1 MIDRPTRVLIVDDS
15 AVVRGMLSKIITAE
29 HGMELAG
36 TAPNGLAGVKKAA
49 ALNPDVIVLDIEMPV
64 MSGLDALVEL
74 RRAHPKTPIIMF
86 STLTARGASVT
97 LEALSKGAS
106 DYATKPT
113 NAGSAASATE
123 QVRSD
128 LLHKIKT
135 FAPSPAKPEL
145 RKPANFKLAKRTRP
159 PIRRQ
164 PQALI
169 MGASTGGPNAL
180 EKTLTAIDT
189 PLPVPILLVQHM
201 PPTFTGV
208 LANRLDERCTFPVV
222 EADHGMTVEPG
233 TCYLAPGGK
242 HMRVVS
248 TSGGT
253 IRTDLWEGPK
263 VKSCRPSV
271 DVLFDSA
278 REVYGSQLVAAVLT
292 GMGDDGL
299 DSSLKLAELGVEI
312 IIQDEAT
319 SVVWGM
325 PGAIAKAGIASRC
338 LPLEE
343 VHRGLVEAVAQS
355 AVGALARGR
364 SR

>member
-1 MIDRPTRVLIVDDS
+1 MTDHSTRVLIVDDS

-29 HGMELAG
+29 PGLELAG
-36 TAPNGLAGVKKAA
+36 SAPNGLAGVEKAA
-49 ALNPDVIVLDIEMPV
+49 TLKPDVIVLDIEMPV
-64 MSGLDALVEL
+64 MSGLEALVKL
-74 RRAHPKTPIIMF
+74 RQAHPKTPIIMF

-113 NAGSAASATE
+113 SAGSSTNATE
-123 QVRSD
+123 QVKAD
-128 LLHKIKT
+128 LLHKIKAL
-135 FAPSPAKPEL
+135 APTSARPEQRKRTAFSLAKP
-145 RKPANFKLAKRTRP
+145 TRSP
-159 PIRRQ
+159 VGRQ
-164 PQALI
+164 PHAII
-169 MGASTGGPNAL
+169 MGSSTGGPAAV
-180 EKTLTAIDT
+180 EKTLTAFKT

-208 LANRLDERCTFPVV
+208 LASRLNDRCAFPVV
-222 EADHGMTVEPG
+222 EAGHGMQVEPG
-233 TCYLAPGGK
+233 TCYVAPGGK
-242 HMRVVS
+242 HLRIAS
-248 TSGGT
+248 TRGGT
-253 IRTDLWEGPK
+253 VQTELTDGPK

-271 DVLFDSA
+271 DVLFESA
-278 REVYGSQLVAAVLT
+278 RQVYGDRLVAAVLT

-319 SVVWGM
+319 SIVWGM
-325 PGAIAKAGIASRC
+325 PGAIAKAGIASHC

-343 VHRGLVEAVAQS
+343 IHL
-355 AVGALARGR
+355 ALAQAVNKSPVRALAGGK

>member
-1 MIDRPTRVLIVDDS
+1 
-15 AVVRGMLSKIITAE
+15 
-29 HGMELAG
+29 
-36 TAPNGLAGVKKAA
+36 
-49 ALNPDVIVLDIEMPV
+49 
-64 MSGLDALVEL
+64 
-74 RRAHPKTPIIMF
+74 
-86 STLTARGASVT
+86 
-97 LEALSKGAS
+97 
-106 DYATKPT
+106 
-113 NAGSAASATE
+113 
-123 QVRSD
+123 
-128 LLHKIKT
+128 
-135 FAPSPAKPEL
+135 
-145 RKPANFKLAKRTRP
+145 
-159 PIRRQ
+159 
-164 PQALI
+164 LI
-169 MGASTGGPNAL
+169 MGDSTGGPNAL
-180 EKTLTAIDT
+180 QKTLTAIDT